1 MTTCCYKCIQT
12 LVPTAYAVRH
22 RSSLDALMMIHLPC
36 REAKEELERT
46 LNVSST
52 QAAQPSSQSNAWAAF
67 TNPHAGPATAAAQPR
82 PTASSLG
89 GDAAAWGSRPRP
101 AAANSAWGAAT
112 AAPACTLHTGLRQAR
127 AAEAQPQPHLHA
139 QPAACSSSSGSEVPD
154 QGSDS
159 GSAPLPSPARA
170 ARVQTSWNP
179 QPRERQQRRASHLFT
194 TQQGGSLPTSYAAAA
209 RSQPSTLPAS
219 APQPA
224 DRLGGWHDAV
234 PPSPPLDRR
243 ADRHPCSSW
252 SPSWR
257 RSQLPTYGAGAPTT
271 SPPQS
276 QRGWLPPPR
285 VLPPPAAVG
294 GMFADDVGYGPSSPV
309 MCSLP
314 DSSQHGAQGI
324 SGRSGGCVS
333 PIALETS
340 DSEGAAAAL
349 GVGSAPADVLD
360 DEGAP
365 LAEFHWASQARS
377 SMSQPLPGGRRRS
390 SITTGGRPGG
400 HGLGDEHECKFER
413 STPQRQP
420 LQAAAKVSE
429 WLHSTSSSPLQ
440 QRGGAAARL
449 GGDGQN
455 MLLRHPSPDS
465 SKSRSADSFLR
476 DCQGSRSFDRL
487 HARHPG

>member
-1 MTTCCYKCIQT
+1 MQT
-12 LVPTAYAVRH
+12 HTPTAYAVRH
-22 RSSLDALMMIHLPC
+22 CLCLDALMLSHVHC

-52 QAAQPSSQSNAWAAF
+52 QGAQPSSQSNAWAAF
-67 TNPHAGPATAAAQPR
+67 TNSHAGPATAAAQPR
-82 PTASSLG
+82 PTSTSLG

-127 AAEAQPQPHLHA
+127 AAEQQPQPHLHV
-139 QPAACSSSSGSEVPD
+139 QPAACNGSSGSEVPD

-159 GSAPLPSPARA
+159 WSDALPSPARA
-170 ARVQTSWNP
+170 ADVQTSWNP
-179 QPRERQQRRASHLFT
+179 APRDRQQRRASQLFT
-194 TQQGGSLPTSYAAAA
+194 TQQGGSLPTSFAAA
-209 RSQPSTLPAS
+209 RTQPSSLPAS

-224 DRLGGWHDAV
+224 ADRFGAWLEAV
-234 PPSPPLDRR
+234 PPSPPLDTHARERR
-243 ADRHPCSSW
+243 PCSSW
-252 SPSWR
+252 SPTR
-257 RSQLPTYGAGAPTT
+257 HQSQLPPHGGVQPSA
-271 SPPQS
+271 PQS

-285 VLPPPAAVG
+285 SRPPPAAAG

-314 DSSQHGAQGI
+314 DSSQHGAQGMP
-324 SGRSGGCVS
+324 GRSGGCVS
-333 PIALETS
+333 PIALETP

-400 HGLGDEHECKFER
+400 HGLGDEHERKFER

-455 MLLRHPSPDS
+455 MLLRHPSPDK